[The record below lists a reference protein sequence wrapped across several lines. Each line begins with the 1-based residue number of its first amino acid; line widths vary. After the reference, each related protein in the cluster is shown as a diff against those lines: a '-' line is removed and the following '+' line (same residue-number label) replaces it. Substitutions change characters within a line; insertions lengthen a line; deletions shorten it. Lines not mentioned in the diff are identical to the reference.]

1 MYLEQFINLFLN
13 STYILSGYNCLYK
26 NQDEEINI
34 GALALENLLNM
45 RKFYKNKME
54 ASEWGS
60 ADYIYYKI
68 LQMTYKVLANS
79 YYGILG
85 EKNSIFYNPFIQ
97 NSITMTGQDIITTS
111 IIAMESFLANNVK
124 FTDTDD
130 AITFISNVYKEKPK
144 FNILEYVDEVP
155 TIDIVMEYLL
165 FHCETGCAIN
175 PEIIRQYL
183 NNMSDE
189 QRTRLFYKNQL
200 QELVFKNKYF
210 LEKLRELSENSESD
224 KCPEFESFRD
234 LVVDF
239 VHYDVLYEDRY
250 RRALK
255 NTRKSVIVVDTDS
268 NFININDY
276 MVKSCEIFGI
286 ENGDARQLNVMNVFI
301 GIVTKVLEK
310 TFWTFTTN
318 MNLIDRCKPIINMKS
333 EFIYRRILLTENKKN
348 YSGII
353 IAELGKL
360 LKQPQMDTKGL
371 AAIKK
376 TNVPKKLRREFAEI
390 LRGDILEAEKIDLVK
405 ILSKYDAISEN
416 IKESLENRNTEYL
429 LPKNAEVIEAYS
441 APDQIEPIRGI
452 IAWNALEPES
462 QIILPDKI
470 NLLKLKALPKDAP
483 EFEALK
489 EKYPAK
495 YKALMKAVYNEGV
508 ENPKLDIS
516 RFGFSAVAIPKS
528 VEKIPEYLLPFI
540 DYLAMTNNNMSNGYI
555 ILKSLGVYISQVE
568 KFQYKSNIVKL

>member
-1 MYLEQFINLFLN
+1 MTLEQFINLFLN
-13 STYILSGYNCLYK
+13 STFILSGYNTLYK

-111 IIAMESFLANNVK
+111 IVAMEGFLANNNK
-124 FTDTDD
+124 FIDTDD
-130 AITFISNVYKEKPK
+130 AITFISNVKQEKRT
-144 FNILEYVDEVP
+144 FNILEYLDHKPSYDE
-155 TIDIVMEYLL
+155 TFEYLSH
-165 FHCETGCAIN
+165 HCEKPDSIN
-175 PEIIRQYL
+175 LEILSMYL
-183 NNMSDE
+183 KGLSDE
-189 QRTRLFYKNQL
+189 EMARVYYKNRL
-200 QELVFKNKYF
+200 QDLIFDNSYF
-210 LEKLRELSENSESD
+210 LEKLKSFAFEEGSNNTE
-224 KCPEFESFRD
+224 EFYMFRD
-234 LVVDF
+234 MVVEICY
-239 VHYDVLYEDRY
+239 YDHLYEDRY

-276 MVKSCEIFGI
+276 MVRASECFGI
-286 ENGDARQLNVMNVFI
+286 ANGDPNQLNIMNAFI
-301 GIVTKVLEK
+301 DVVTKVLEK
-310 TFWTFTTN
+310 TFWTFTSN

-360 LKQPQMDTKGL
+360 LKSPQMDTKGL

-405 ILSKYDAISEN
+405 ILGKYDQLSDN
-416 IKESLENRNTEYL
+416 IKTSLAERNTEYL
-429 LPKNAEVIEAYS
+429 LPKNAEIIETYA

-462 QIILPDKI
+462 QIVLPEKV
-470 NLLKLKALPKDAP
+470 NLLKLKELPKDAP
-483 EFEALK
+483 EFMELK
-489 EKYPAK
+489 DKYPDK
-495 YKALMKAVYNEGV
+495 YSALMKAVYNEGV
-508 ENPKLDIS
+508 TAPKLDIS
-516 RFGFSAVAIPKS
+516 RFGFSSVAIPKS
-528 VEKIPEYLLPFI
+528 VEKIPEYLIPFI

-555 ILKSLGVYISQVE
+555 ILKSLGIYIAQVE